1 MQIQFSQSRPQD
13 VRLVAQV
20 TDKGKVPAGLEKSL
34 VEGMETARFKG
45 TVGQVFEGF
54 VERGGQVLRLA
65 LAGAGKGA
73 AAQAMS
79 DRFAKDARQTGD
91 MANRIADPGLAALA
105 GLNAFAEGRYGDAFG
120 QLCAARPRLQTIGGS
135 HAQRDVFERMTI
147 DAGLRAGHFLETEQ
161 ILLERLNLRAGH
173 EDRFAATRFE
183 HLERVRR
190 IPAQ

>member
-65 LAGAGKGA
+65 LAGAG
-73 AAQAMS
+73 
-79 DRFAKDARQTGD
+79 DRNDEASL
-91 MANRIADPGLAALA
+91 ANLEKAGPALAAK
-105 GLNAFAEGRYGDAFG
+105 
-120 QLCAARPRLQTIGGS
+120 
-135 HAQRDVFERMTI
+135 
-147 DAGLRAGHFLETEQ
+147 
-161 ILLERLNLRAGH
+161 
-173 EDRFAATRFE
+173 
-183 HLERVRR
+183 
-190 IPAQ
+190 

>member
-65 LAGAGKGA
+65 LARCGVHLMRSLVCDATF
-73 AAQAMS
+73 
-79 DRFAKDARQTGD
+79 RFHSTFV
-91 MANRIADPGLAALA
+91 P
-105 GLNAFAEGRYGDAFG
+105 
-120 QLCAARPRLQTIGGS
+120 
-135 HAQRDVFERMTI
+135 
-147 DAGLRAGHFLETEQ
+147 
-161 ILLERLNLRAGH
+161 
-173 EDRFAATRFE
+173 
-183 HLERVRR
+183 
-190 IPAQ
+190 